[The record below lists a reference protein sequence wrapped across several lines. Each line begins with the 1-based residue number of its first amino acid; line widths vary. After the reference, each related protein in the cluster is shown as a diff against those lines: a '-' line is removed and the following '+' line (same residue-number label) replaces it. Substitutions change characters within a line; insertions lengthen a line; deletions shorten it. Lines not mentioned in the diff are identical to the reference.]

1 MHWGHAISGDMIHWK
16 NLEHALVP
24 SKEYAF
30 FSGSTIIDD
39 HNITG
44 FQAYADKKPLVAIFT
59 AHNRSSDEEEQWLA
73 YSNDGPGYE
82 HFEFYEN
89 NPVIAKLNSEQSKP
103 LNFRD
108 PSIYQWED
116 YYVLFIA
123 QDNRSMIYNSPDM
136 KKWELVS
143 EFGEYEG
150 SHVGIWEC
158 PSLFPLNVT
167 IDG

>member
-1 MHWGHAISGDMIHWK
+1 M
-16 NLEHALVP
+16 
-24 SKEYAF
+24 
-30 FSGSTIIDD
+30 
-39 HNITG
+39 
-44 FQAYADKKPLVAIFT
+44 VAIFT

-73 YSNDGPGYE
+73 YSNDGPEYE

-89 NPVIAKLNSEQSKP
+89 NPVITKLNYDPSKP

-108 PSIYQWED
+108 PSIYEWED

-123 QDNRSMIYNSPDM
+123 QDNRSLIYNSHDM

-150 SHVGIWEC
+150 SHVGTWEC
-158 PSLFPLNVT
+158 PSLFPFNIT
-167 IDG
+167 IDGYLWFNQISSTNLLVTF